1 MHRACTHGTED
12 MGFLLSL
19 TFHGDLDLV
28 GPWDMTGKLGDREA
42 AISEAWALPQLF
54 TLGYLDLFGFI
65 WGWKENSLEITLFP
79 LRFSLGWG
87 RVGS

>member
-42 AISEAWALPQLF
+42 AISEAWALPQFF

-65 WGWKENSLEITLFP
+65 WAGKKIVWKLPRSLCAF
-79 LRFSLGWG
+79 FWDG
-87 RVGS
+87 VG